1 MSKGAGGGLGT
12 RAVRASSCLLARAHG
27 KGRQAEEGLSVLAE
41 TLTMVSKIGE
51 RSHKAELYRL
61 KGELT
66 LQSQTSLG
74 QVQGKSKTGQGRS
87 EVE

>member
-1 MSKGAGGGLGT
+1 M
-12 RAVRASSCLLARAHG
+12 
-27 KGRQAEEGLSVLAE
+27 LAE